1 MKQTGSSP
9 RSGPSCCQ
17 LLSEEATHLRKALA
31 EGRSG
36 QGDSRRLEHL
46 PGPESAS
53 ACSPAGKGW
62 GWSIRRAHNT
72 LLCAQH
78 PAPRTGA
85 SNKPRER
92 ERLVAA
98 SRCGVAPSAHF
109 RALCPLL
116 LLVSSSCGRGKSSG
130 WTHTVKQTESVFRRP
145 VVSGR
150 S

>member
-17 LLSEEATHLRKALA
+17 LLSEEDTHLRKALA

-62 GWSIRRAHNT
+62 GWSIRRAHST
-72 LLCAQH
+72 LLRAL
-78 PAPRTGA
+78 APPTNRRRGRG
-85 SNKPRER
+85 SWPPGGRIP
-92 ERLVAA
+92 